1 MSVERCPQQARFFHP
16 DLKECVT
23 LDMVPQEHGGTMPK
37 CEGRVD
43 GKYLDDL
50 GRCNQFTV
58 CASGAVA
65 EIIKC
70 KKGELYDAL
79 PQTCVESAKACEPCG
94 EMNSWYVSI
103 IIFMIYIIFVSIIEI
118 ASTLNG
124 FAYLLKYCLLHIRH
138 HMCE

>member
-70 KKGELYDAL
+70 KTGELYDAL
-79 PQTCVESAKACEPCG
+79 PRACVEFAEACEPCG
-94 EMNSWYVSI
+94 EMNRWYVSI
-103 IIFMIYIIFVSIIEI
+103 ILFIILIVFLSIFEM

-124 FAYLLKYCLLHIRH
+124 FA
-138 HMCE
+138 